1 MCYFK
6 VSLYVIQSILV
17 GNLSQYFCEKNSLE
31 KELSALRND
40 NNTDSELINSKEE
53 EIQIST
59 RNAYLYAAGMVIV
72 AFMLAF
78 SHAWTFF
85 ICGILGMKSRI
96 LLIGAIF
103 EKVKK
108 AFYICIAIV
117 IVMYTYVYICVYM
130 NY

>member
-1 MCYFK
+1 M
-6 VSLYVIQSILV
+6 

-59 RNAYLYAAGMVIV
+59 RNAYLYGAGMVII
-72 AFMLAF
+72 AFILAF
-78 SHAWTFF
+78 NHAWAFF
-85 ICGILGMKSRI
+85 FSGILGMKNRI
-96 LLIGAIF
+96 LLIAAIY

-108 AFYICIAIV
+108 AFYILV
-117 IVMYTYVYICVYM
+117 KVPRQVQYGRYSTREWSRG
-130 NY
+130 